1 MAGDIGPE
9 DEPVLKWLVIEDAY
23 TRAYQKGEHADEF
36 LDREGDSEALRLY
49 LRYKPYNLMIGRP
62 LYPEKQA
69 GVCFFIQV
77 TAPPERGDIKRE
89 TYAALEDD
97 DRLFFLRGDIL
108 ENAGQP
114 KTDEVMK
121 MVREGHLIPKVEFTE
136 ETG

>member
-62 LYPEKQA
+62 LYPDKVP
-69 GVCFFIQV
+69 GICFWIQV
-77 TAPPERGDIKRE
+77 TAPPERDDISRE
-89 TYAALEDD
+89 IYAALEDD